1 MDFVLVA
8 VVAINFRLMVVVYN
22 FITIETYCRCHT
34 GFFANTSNNLFVS
47 CSPDS
52 SYSDMMVFSI

>member
-1 MDFVLVA
+1 MNFVLVA
-8 VVAINFRLMVVVYN
+8 VVATNFRLVVVVYN
-22 FITIETYCRCHT
+22 FIIIETDCSCHT

-52 SYSDMMVFSI
+52 SYSNTMVFSK